1 MPAAADRLRAVEP
14 RHRWTLS
21 KRDIIKMLMAM
32 DRYNASSVVLKG
44 DREEF
49 NWEIPGPAPKRR

>member
-1 MPAAADRLRAVEP
+1 LPAAAERLHADGP

-21 KRDIIKMLMAM
+21 KRDVIKMLMAM

-49 NWEIPGPAPKRR
+49 NWEIPGPAKRR